1 MDDWCYSPP
10 PGPLVV
16 LHEDR
21 DCVVVDKPSGL
32 LSVPGRDPAHAESV
46 LSRARARWPGAL
58 DVHRLDLDTSGLL
71 VLATRRKAERSLK
84 AAFRERKVHKRYI
97 ARVMGRVADPEGC
110 IDLQRGKPVGRAP
123 WWTWRRVKGS
133 TRFRVLAGPH
143 RPSWNCFRKR
153 AVRITRVHMAAIGH
167 PVWETGSTAAL
178 RGQAAS
184 RLLLHATEI
193 RFPQPFHGT
202 PVM

>member
-1 MDDWCYSPP
+1 M
-10 PGPLVV
+10 V

-110 IDLQRGKPVGRAP
+110 IDLPLRRETGRPRSVVDMEAGRAA
-123 WWTWRRVKGS
+123 R
-133 TRFRVLAGPH
+133 TRFRVLG
-143 RPSWNCFRKR
+143 WDR
-153 AVRITRVHMAAIGH
+153 ASTLVELFPETGRSHQLRVHMAAIGH
-167 PVWETGSTAAL
+167 PILGDRFYAPTSGVE
-178 RGQAAS
+178 AAS

-202 PVM
+202 PVHVTADPPFP